1 MSGITSG
8 TGIFSGIDSKSLI
21 DQLLAIEARPKTL
34 AQQRVLQLKT
44 QQAAYLD
51 LNAKISALKSAAAAF
66 RTGSLFQSNRATSS
80 NNDVLSA
87 TASPTAIPGAYTF
100 IVDRLVSTQQLI
112 SRGFADTTTGLNA
125 GSFTFEPSAARLDR
139 ETALADLNGGAGV
152 ARGKI
157 VIAESGGHSTTV
169 DLTRAATATDVLDA
183 INGSGAN
190 VRATIEGGRFVIAST
205 NSETLTIP
213 SAFGYETAAS
223 LGVQTTVA
231 SQTVTGT
238 AVYALGSGTSLA
250 SL

>member
-87 TASPTAIPGAYTF
+87 TASPTAIPGSYTF
-100 IVDRLVSTQQLI
+100 VVDRLVSTQQLI
-112 SRGFADTTTGLNA
+112 SRGFADASSTGGNA
-125 GSFTFEPSAARLDR
+125 GTFTFEPAAPRLDR
-139 ETALADLNGGAGV
+139 ETSLADLNAGDGV
-152 ARGKI
+152 SRGKI
-157 VIAESGGHSTTV
+157 VISDSTGRNTTV
-169 DLTRAATATDVLDA
+169 DLTRAA
-183 INGSGAN
+183 
-190 VRATIEGGRFVIAST
+190 
-205 NSETLTIP
+205 
-213 SAFGYETAAS
+213 
-223 LGVQTTVA
+223 
-231 SQTVTGT
+231 
-238 AVYALGSGTSLA
+238 
-250 SL
+250 